1 MSCLCILCD
10 DDNHHHHHVVLFHPC
25 SMFVKQ
31 VWIVSPASPNLCWP
45 SKRWRSLCV
54 EAQSTSATSGSSKD
68 QFNDFKRFRAPDCIQ
83 FAICTYYILYLSIF
97 SHCFLP
103 PSQSDLMRSPS
114 YTTCTQL
121 SLISSQK
128 TSNQMSNVISF
139 YSVLLLS
146 FWCIYIYILWPCACL
161 QNCPASLFCTLL
173 ALPTAQGGDP
183 VSAAWYA
190 EKTSSQ
196 HLVAIYRLRK
206 CSTKL
211 SLCSSWMFM
220 STWGSN
226 CSGDNSCPTV
236 HVPWTGNFP
245 GHQSHPGRGLEA
257 SKHDTPLRRDT
268 VRKHRKPNY
277 NQLYIILYHSIDPTT
292 TSSVLT
298 AKSMRKP
305 LWQPWHDSWLF
316 PHLTST

>member
-1 MSCLCILCD
+1 MFFAPQSVGSHAIPIL
-10 DDNHHHHHVVLFHPC
+10 HHLHPAELN
-25 SMFVKQ
+25 FVT
-31 VWIVSPASPNLCWP
+31 
-45 SKRWRSLCV
+45 
-54 EAQSTSATSGSSKD
+54 E
-68 QFNDFKRFRAPDCIQ
+68 
-83 FAICTYYILYLSIF
+83 
-97 SHCFLP
+97 
-103 PSQSDLMRSPS
+103 
-114 YTTCTQL
+114 
-121 SLISSQK
+121 

-146 FWCIYIYILWPCACL
+146 FWCIYIYPVTLCL
-161 QNCPASLFCTLL
+161 FAKLSCITVLYPSGSA
-173 ALPTAQGGDP
+173 TAQGGDP

-196 HLVAIYRLRK
+196 HLVAIG
-206 CSTKL
+206 CASVAKL

-220 STWGSN
+220 STWGPN

-305 LWQPWHDSWLF
+305 LWQPWQDSWLF

>member
-1 MSCLCILCD
+1 M
-10 DDNHHHHHVVLFHPC
+10 
-25 SMFVKQ
+25 
-31 VWIVSPASPNLCWP
+31 
-45 SKRWRSLCV
+45 
-54 EAQSTSATSGSSKD
+54 
-68 QFNDFKRFRAPDCIQ
+68 
-83 FAICTYYILYLSIF
+83 Y
-97 SHCFLP
+97 
-103 PSQSDLMRSPS
+103 
-114 YTTCTQL
+114 
-121 SLISSQK
+121 
-128 TSNQMSNVISF
+128 
-139 YSVLLLS
+139 
-146 FWCIYIYILWPCACL
+146 IYIYPVTLCL
-161 QNCPASLFCTLL
+161 FAKLSCITVLYPSGSA
-173 ALPTAQGGDP
+173 TAQGGDP

-196 HLVAIYRLRK
+196 HLVAIG
-206 CSTKL
+206 CASVAKL

-220 STWGSN
+220 STWGPN

-305 LWQPWHDSWLF
+305 LWQPWQDSWLF